1 MANEVFG
8 GFTALP
14 GGMNSAIDS
23 ALLKPTEFARGVNVS
38 VRGGYAETRGG
49 FTNLGALDGTGTF
62 RGAFVWR
69 LNEGDFLV
77 VARGTGVVFRSF
89 DTGAQWTYF
98 GMFADGTSWCHFTQ
112 PDRWIM
118 VQDGVGR
125 PAVFQMVN
133 GVPQLY
139 GQNPPLV
146 CIVPGTVGLYL
157 HRRIHYVPLLVPA
170 LTPDPA
176 TADVLPDST
185 AESGKMSFVSSDV
198 RDNINPEYVFR
209 MSEHR
214 VVAEGG
220 AYTLPAEFGLIE
232 GMGQLRGAASGTG
245 VGPLIVFG
253 REGVS
258 AFDVS
263 KARASWITSGIG
275 EVLFSG
281 AGTRS
286 SRAIV
291 SVNDDLVYMDTQGDL
306 RFLRYDKT
314 ALAGSGGVLYN
325 VPKSNEMR
333 YFIRN
338 QNPDYLPNASATFT
352 DNRFWWTLHG
362 KSDGTY
368 EAMGVLDTIPSYT
381 MSAADPAAYYGVW
394 TGFGFLQAV
403 TARVSQVAGMFA
415 VVKTAA
421 GYSVLQ
427 YDDDIVTDPGSTPIR
442 STVIT
447 PAMDLATE
455 GVAVS
460 TQPKQL
466 RYFELQLGNIKRDTT
481 AQVYYRPRGQSEW
494 QLAGSAS
501 VAVPGGPAQRRRVKI
516 PVVRDDDL
524 GADPV
529 TKQRFDVSDS
539 FEFMVRWVG
548 FCRVEM
554 FRVVGTALPQ
564 PDLPVCDVDNPDSVA
579 YTTDVLDPDF
589 DYEVT
594 L

>member
-1 MANEVFG
+1 MATVFG
-8 GFTALP
+8 GFAALP
-14 GGMNSAIDS
+14 GGMNSALDS

-38 VRGGYAETRGG
+38 VRGGFVETRGG
-49 FTNLGALDGTGTF
+49 FANVADIGGAGSF

-77 VARGTGVVFRSF
+77 VARGTGVTFYSF
-89 DTGAQWTYF
+89 DTGAQWSFT
-98 GMFADGTSWCHFTQ
+98 GQFADGTTWCYFTQ
-112 PDRWIM
+112 PDRWVMI
-118 VQDGVGR
+118 QDGIGR
-125 PAVFQMVN
+125 PVVFQMV
-133 GVPQLY
+133 GGAPQFY
-139 GQNPPLV
+139 GTNAPEV

-157 HRRIHYVPLLVPA
+157 HRRIHYVPLLVPD
-170 LTPDPA
+170 LTPDP
-176 TADVLPDST
+176 DVQPDAIPDNST
-185 AESGKMSFVSSDV
+185 ETGKMSFVSSDV
-198 RDNINPEYVFR
+198 RDNLSPQYVFR

-214 VVAEGG
+214 VAAEGG
-220 AYTLPAEFGLIE
+220 AYSLPAEFGFIE
-232 GMGQLRGAASGTG
+232 GMGQLRGTASGTG

-263 KARASWITSGIG
+263 VPRTQWITTGIG
-275 EVLFSG
+275 QALFNG

-291 SVNDDLVYMDTQGDL
+291 SVNDDLVYLDTQGEV
-306 RFLRYDKT
+306 RFLRYDRT
-314 ALAGSGGVLYN
+314 TMSGSGGVLYN

-333 YFIRN
+333 YFIR
-338 QNPDYLPNASATFT
+338 QQDLAYLTNASATFN
-352 DNRFWWTLHG
+352 DNRFLWTLHG
-362 KSDGTY
+362 ETDGTY
-368 EAMGVLDTIPSYT
+368 EALGVLDTIPAYT

-394 TGFGFLQAV
+394 TGFGFLQALS
-403 TARVSQVAGMFA
+403 ARISQVTRIFA
-415 VVKTAA
+415 IVKKAS
-421 GYSVLQ
+421 GYALLR
-427 YDDDIVTDPGSTPIR
+427 YDDDVVTDPGATPIK

-447 PAMDLATE
+447 AAMDLVVQ
-455 GVAVS
+455 GVSVA

-481 AQVYYRPRGQSEW
+481 VQVYYRPRGQSEW
-494 QLAGSAS
+494 QLAGSSS
-501 VAVPGGPAQRRRVKI
+501 VVVPSGPAQRRLVKI

-524 GADPV
+524 GSDPV
-529 TKQRFDVSDS
+529 TNQRFDVSDS
-539 FEFMVRWVG
+539 FEFMVRWTG
-548 FCRVEM
+548 FCRVEL

-564 PDLPVCDVDNPDSVA
+564 SDLPVCDVDNPNSVA